1 MNRFSQSHIW
11 NLQFTTIKMAYVT
24 YGHKKIYF
32 WASWQVW
39 LVWKFGGIYLDLDYV
54 VMNDMTQYHDFV
66 LDNGSGLITN
76 NAFSFTPGHS
86 FLFKV
91 MEQIQKTYDSECYNC
106 IGPVLFTKCSDEFA
120 KQKQENEELIVEP
133 FERWKQF
140 FWRLHIHTR
149 AGLRASSGRKANR
162 FKTLTFKS
170 VSQNGGKCL
179 KTPVQSTLLAPAGL
193 IWTDWLMTPGTVS
206 MLSSVQDTAPYHI
219 SLLNIFKLTTINWR
233 AEYLSIL
240 VRL

>member
-1 MNRFSQSHIW
+1 
-11 NLQFTTIKMAYVT
+11 
-24 YGHKKIYF
+24 
-32 WASWQVW
+32 
-39 LVWKFGGIYLDLDYV
+39 
-54 VMNDMTQYHDFV
+54 MTQYHDFV
-66 LDNGSGLITN
+66 VDNGSGLITN

-91 MEQIQKTYDSECYNC
+91 MEQIQKLYDSKCYNC
-106 IGPVLFTKCSDEFA
+106 IGPVLFTKCSGEFA
-120 KQKQENEELIVEP
+120 KQKKANEELIVEP

-140 FWRLHIHTR
+140 FFLEASHPSHTHTH
-149 AGLRASSGRKANR
+149 AGLRASSSRKVNR

-179 KTPVQSTLLAPAGL
+179 KTPVQSTLLAPPGPT
-193 IWTDWLMTPGTVS
+193 WTDWLMTPGTVS
-206 MLSSVQDTAPYHI
+206 MLSSVPDTAPSHT